1 MSGDHQSLIG
11 AFAGALCCVA
21 AFDCNLA
28 FDKYGGILLWIG
40 LMLYMF
46 KALGTICDEYF
57 VPSLEVIVDKL
68 QLSNDVAGATFMAAG
83 SSAPELFTSLV
94 ATFLIVNEGGVGT
107 IVGSAIFN
115 ILVIV
120 GATGV
125 IACKDQETG
134 EPKPLK
140 IWWYP
145 LSRDCFFYSLSI
157 TELMVVISDEE
168 VMWYE
173 ALIMF
178 LTYILYCVYMKF
190 NPAIVK
196 MLGLIDPSSVDP
208 VEAVEDSAA
217 PMVQVVEVTPT
228 AATAAAANGSAL
240 KETSEADQ
248 STKQPEVNVPAKEE
262 AKPATT
268 DVVKIGVSEPLA
280 TVTVS
285 PAADKDAVEPLK
297 DQPGENQLSV
307 AKPAGLGSA
316 NSLMAPQ
323 QSPREVRRPSW
334 SYAQTNGGTAQE
346 KSAKDEERK
355 PSKEGEVTVTEKDAA
370 PAAEPQEE
378 EDGPKGLF
386 GTSFLRDPLLV
397 FWELTMPSPET
408 AGGGLLFSL
417 SILFIGLCTYLMV
430 DSTSRVGVIVHIPPL
445 AMALVFLAAGT
456 SIPDALGS
464 IAVAKQGEGDMAVC
478 NALGSNVFDILVGL
492 GIPWLIKTGIM
503 GKQVTFVGKW
513 DELIYDIFVLIIV
526 LFLFIGSLLINRWYL
541 TRRVGFI
548 LLGFYLVFILYNVL
562 AVWVI
567 DPPLKTQAP
576 EDGTCVTI

>member
-1 MSGDHQSLIG
+1 M
-11 AFAGALCCVA
+11 
-21 AFDCNLA
+21 
-28 FDKYGGILLWIG
+28 WIG

-157 TELMVVISDEE
+157 VELMVVISDEE

-173 ALIMF
+173 GLIMF
-178 LTYILYCVYMKF
+178 CTYILYCVYMKF
-190 NPAIVK
+190 NPAIVAC
-196 MLGLIDPSSVDP
+196 LGLVDPSHSGQ
-208 VEAVEDSAA
+208 VEALEDGAAA
-217 PMVQVVEVTPT
+217 PAAIQVVEASPT
-228 AATAAAANGSAL
+228 AASGAAPNGSAL
-240 KETSEADQ
+240 KAAGEADQ
-248 STKQPEVNVPAKEE
+248 ATKQPEVNVPVKEE

-268 DVVKIGVSEPLA
+268 DVVKINEPDKIMIQ
-280 TVTVS
+280 VS
-285 PAADKDAVEPLK
+285 PAAGDKDAVEPLK
-297 DQPGENQLSV
+297 DAEGATLAVKKPENL
-307 AKPAGLGSA
+307 L
-316 NSLMAPQ
+316 LAPQ
-323 QSPREVRRPSW
+323 TSPREVRRPSW

-346 KSAKDEERK
+346 KIAREDEQRK
-355 PSKEGEVTVTEKDAA
+355 PSKEAEGTVDISVNKEPA
-370 PAAEPQEE
+370 PEAQPEDE

-397 FWELTMPSPET
+397 FWELTMPSPEKC
-408 AGGGLLFSL
+408 GGSLLFSL

-430 DSTSRVGVIVHIPPL
+430 DSTSRVGVIVHIPPF

-503 GKQVTFVGKW
+503 GKRVTFPGKW

-526 LFLFIGSLLINRWYL
+526 LFMFVGSLVINRWYL
-541 TRRVGFI
+541 TRKVGF
-548 LLGFYLVFILYNVL
+548 LLLSFYLVFILYNIL

-576 EDGTCVTI
+576 EDGTCVTL